1 MLIKNAVF
9 NVCDTETTGFDP
21 NADKVVEIASIHTML
36 GSGFLACRAAFV
48 KPGIPI
54 PEAASNCHH
63 IYDEDVADARPIED
77 VASEMLGG
85 DVFVAHNLAFDQ
97 AFVPGAEFMP
107 GLCTMR
113 LARQLWPTAPSATL
127 QSLREALR
135 LSCPEV
141 EGFAPHRAGAD
152 AIVAAYLLQHEL
164 VEYLSRQENPE
175 AATVEDLIAF
185 TNRPVLQ
192 GTVRFGKHKGQKWAK
207 LLVDLGRACEIY
219 QRTALVDLNCR
230 RIQCDEIWSFCYA
243 KAKNVPEE
251 MQDTE
256 GVGDVWTWTA
266 ISPTASAFRR

>member
-21 NADKVVEIASIHTML
+21 NTDKVVEIASIHTML
-36 GSGFLACRAAFV
+36 GSDFLACRAAFV

-127 QSLREALR
+127 QSLREALN
-135 LSCPEV
+135 LSCPEA

-152 AIVAAYLLQHEL
+152 AIVAAYLLKHEL
-164 VEYLSRQENPE
+164 AEYLSRQENPE

-185 TNRPVLQ
+185 ANRPVLQ
-192 GTVRFGKHKGQKWAK
+192 GTVRFGKHKGQKWATVPRSYLRWLQAK
-207 LLVDLGRACEIY
+207 DDLDVDVRFTVEHYL
-219 QRTALVDLNCR
+219 T
-230 RIQCDEIWSFCYA
+230 A
-243 KAKNVPEE
+243 KA
-251 MQDTE
+251 
-256 GVGDVWTWTA
+256 
-266 ISPTASAFRR
+266 I